1 MAAETGPV
9 IAAVRPLR
17 DGDVSAVVLL
27 REEVAS
33 EGRWIGEA
41 DPSER
46 EATAAR
52 LTARV
57 TDPRA
62 GAFVAVVGDRIIGF
76 LSVTDVHGCA
86 DLGMFVGRDHRSQ
99 GVGRMLLTAATTWAR
114 EAGCHKVV
122 LEVWP
127 HNVAAIGLYESAGF
141 MAEGRRLRHHRRR
154 DGSLWDSIEMG
165 LVLDEASPGCPY

>member
-1 MAAETGPV
+1 
-9 IAAVRPLR
+9 
-17 DGDVSAVVLL
+17 VVLL

-41 DPSER
+41 DPAER
-46 EATAAR
+46 DSTAGR
-52 LTARV
+52 LTTRV
-57 TDPRA
+57 SDPRS
-62 GAFVAVVGDRIIGF
+62 GAYVAVVGDRIVGF

-86 DLGMFVGRDHRSQ
+86 DLGMFVKRDHRGQ
-99 GVGRMLLTAATTWAR
+99 GVGRMLLTAAVAWAR

-127 HNVAAIGLYESAGF
+127 HNDTAIRLYESAGF
-141 MAEGRRLRHHRRR
+141 VAEGRRVRHHRRR